1 MKTYK
6 FRSAAQIAFAFDII
20 INRRLFCSDW
30 RNLNDPIEGMF
41 FYGSDPSLEPE
52 VSKRV
57 KEMALPQIEWVDY
70 RMSDERQRPIRS
82 DSGHQESVA
91 GIQC

>member
-1 MKTYK
+1 MSENKK
-6 FRSAAQIAFAFDII
+6 PA
-20 INRRLFCSDW
+20 LFF
-30 RNLNDPIEGMF
+30 LPI
-41 FYGSDPSLEPE
+41 L
-52 VSKRV
+52 R
-57 KEMALPQIEWVDY
+57 ALPQIEWVDY

>member
-1 MKTYK
+1 MVIKSENMEEENSYSVEEITGIIL
-6 FRSAAQIAFAFDII
+6 QIAIKQNYI
-20 INRRLFCSDW
+20 
-30 RNLNDPIEGMF
+30 
-41 FYGSDPSLEPE
+41 
-52 VSKRV
+52 KR
-57 KEMALPQIEWVDY
+57 MALPQIEWVDY